1 MAEGLA
7 SLGVNVST
15 LVAQVVNF
23 CVLLLLLYLVAYKP
37 LMRMF
42 DERSKKVRESVEQA
56 EHIKEQVAKADE
68 EVAKRMEE
76 ASKEGQKIIKQA
88 MEAGEE
94 VRAKVQQE
102 AKEEAR
108 TLITEAQ
115 VEIKYERDEAV
126 KELRKQ
132 VADLTIMAA
141 GKVIGR
147 SLDKEAH
154 RQLIDDVL
162 DEAPELR
169 NN

>member
-1 MAEGLA
+1 MAEGIA
-7 SLGVNVST
+7 SLGINVST

-23 CVLLLLLYLVAYKP
+23 GILLLLLYLVAYKP

-42 DERSKKVRESVEQA
+42 DERSNRVKESVEQA
-56 EHIKEQVAKADE
+56 EQIKEQMAKADE
-68 EVAKRMEE
+68 EVAKRIEE
-76 ASKEGQKIIKQA
+76 AGEEGQKIIKQA

-94 VRAKVQQE
+94 AKAKAQQE

-115 VEIKYERDEAV
+115 AEIKYERDEAV

-132 VADLTIMAA
+132 VADLAIMAA
-141 GKVIGR
+141 GKVISR
-147 SLDKEAH
+147 SMDKEEH
-154 RQLIDDVL
+154 LKVIDDIL
-162 DEAPELR
+162 KEAPGLQ

>member
-37 LMRMF
+37 IMRMF

-141 GKVIGR
+141 KKVIDR
-147 SLDKEAH
+147 SLDKKTH
-154 RQLIDDVL
+154 RQLIDKVL
-162 DEAPELR
+162 EESNTVKED
-169 NN
+169 

>member
-7 SLGVNVST
+7 SLGINVST

-42 DERSKKVRESVEQA
+42 DERSRKVKESVEQA
-56 EHIKEQVAKADE
+56 DHIQEQAAKADE
-68 EVAKRMEE
+68 EVAKRIEE
-76 ASKEGQKIIKQA
+76 AGGEGQKIIKQA

-108 TLITEAQ
+108 ALITEAQ
-115 VEIKYERDEAV
+115 AEIKYERDEAV

-132 VADLTIMAA
+132 VADLAIMAA

-162 DEAPELR
+162 EETPELR

>member
-42 DERSKKVRESVEQA
+42 DERSNRVKESIEQA
-56 EHIKEQVAKADE
+56 EQIKEQMAKADE
-68 EVAKRMEE
+68 EVAKRIEE
-76 ASKEGQKIIKQA
+76 AGEEGQKIVKQA

-94 VRAKVQQE
+94 AKAKAQQE

-108 TLITEAQ
+108 ALITEAQ
-115 VEIKYERDEAV
+115 TEIKYERDEAV

-132 VADLTIMAA
+132 VADLAIMAA

-162 DEAPELR
+162 EETPELR